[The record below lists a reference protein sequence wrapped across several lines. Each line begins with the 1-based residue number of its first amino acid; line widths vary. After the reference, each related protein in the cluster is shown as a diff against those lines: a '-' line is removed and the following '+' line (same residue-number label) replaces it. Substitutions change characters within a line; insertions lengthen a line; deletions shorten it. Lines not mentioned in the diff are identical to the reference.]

1 MCCLQIYALMSLT
14 CLLYNLVMYAVTF
27 VCFYCFICSAISE
40 SLLTMVLSV

>member
-27 VCFYCFICSAISE
+27 VCFYCFAISE